1 MKNNPEVN
9 YVSETEIWV
18 GDNKTSL
25 INENTIYVITCGE
38 QTTEIA
44 IAQTEVNQKFSL
56 MINGGINFL
65 IDLNK
70 CGKNSSEA
78 RLLWKQI
85 PAQENT
91 KKIALF
97 GLHPVAKLI
106 ASFVMG
112 MSKSNKERFFSTKEQ
127 ALAWLLE

>member
-1 MKNNPEVN
+1 MKNNHEVN

-25 INENTIYVITCGE
+25 IKENIIYVIACGE

-44 IAQTEVNQKFSL
+44 IAQTEVNQKFSS
-56 MINGGINFL
+56 MINGKINFL

-85 PAQENT
+85 PAQENI

>member
-1 MKNNPEVN
+1 MKNNSEVN

-25 INENTIYVITCGE
+25 IEGNIIYVITCGE

-44 IAQTEVNQKFSL
+44 IAQTEVNQKISS
-56 MINGGINFL
+56 MINGEINFL

-85 PAQENT
+85 PAQENN

-112 MSKSNKERFFSTKEQ
+112 MTKSNKERFFSTKEQ